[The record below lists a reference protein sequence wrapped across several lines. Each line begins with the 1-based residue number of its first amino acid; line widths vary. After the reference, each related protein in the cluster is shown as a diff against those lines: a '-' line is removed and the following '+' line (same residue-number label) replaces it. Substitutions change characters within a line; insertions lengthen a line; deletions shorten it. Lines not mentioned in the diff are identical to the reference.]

1 MTFLFM
7 NREKNWNEWIW
18 YNILT
23 EYENKEK
30 NIGENKNL
38 SLKEF
43 KQLKFEL
50 KCIENYIENYFEIP
64 FMKNNIKYK
73 KINECFD

>member
-1 MTFLFM
+1 V
-7 NREKNWNEWIW
+7 
-18 YNILT
+18 
-23 EYENKEK
+23 NKEK
-30 NIGENKNL
+30 NIIEIYYGQNKKL

-73 KINECFD
+73 K

>member
-1 MTFLFM
+1 M
-7 NREKNWNEWIW
+7 NL
-18 YNILT
+18 ILYFFT
-23 EYENKEK
+23 EYVNKEK
-30 NIGENKNL
+30 NIIEIYYGQNKTL

-64 FMKNNIKYK
+64 FMK
-73 KINECFD
+73 KI

>member
-1 MTFLFM
+1 M
-7 NREKNWNEWIW
+7 NEFDIIFFNRI
-18 YNILT
+18 Y
-23 EYENKEK
+23 YGQNKK
-30 NIGENKNL
+30 L